1 MMENYENQAMG
12 LGFGIGGLVY
22 VAVIVVTIIGLWK
35 MFEKAGKPGWA
46 AIVPIYNGIVMAEI
60 VGKPAWWGVLLIVP
74 CVGIVFG
81 IWLLNLFM
89 KSFGKDTLFTILALL
104 FPFVIFPMLGFG
116 DDKYIG
122 PVASEAGGRDTF

>member
-1 MMENYENQAMG
+1 MENYSNESMG
-12 LGFGIGGLVY
+12 IGFGIGGLFY
-22 VAVIVVTIIGLWK
+22 LAIIVIAIAGLWK

-46 AIVPIYNGIVMAEI
+46 AIVPIYNAIVMAEI
-60 VGKPAWWGVLLIVP
+60 VGKPAWWGVLTIIP

-89 KSFGKDTLFTILALL
+89 KSFGKDTLYTILALL

-116 DDKYIG
+116 DAKYIG